1 MQKLILS
8 ATFLLLLAGACKQK
22 GTVPADFQQY
32 SIEQFFQT
40 ESVWSAAFN
49 TDETKILVNSN
60 RSKIFNV
67 YEIELADTVSHA
79 LTGSDKESLF
89 AVDYVP
95 GTEHFI
101 FSADKGGN
109 ENDHLYL
116 QTSPMT
122 VRDLT
127 PSYKEKA
134 SFIGWTKDR
143 THLFYLSNK
152 RTPLFFDVYKMD
164 TAKWEPL
171 MIYKND
177 SGLDVNRIS
186 HNERYLVLTRNI
198 TTDRNELYVFD
209 TQTKETK
216 QLSTTAQGDA
226 QYFPA
231 GFEPNDSHLYYIT
244 NEGQEFAYVVKYNLS
259 TGAKETFFQTKWDV
273 AYMQIS
279 ENGKYHVIGIN
290 EDGRDKVLLF
300 DHASGKEVKLPKLK
314 SGYLSGI
321 NISRS
326 EKNMIFTVSSD
337 RSSDNLYWYNVESK
351 QLKQLTNTL
360 NPEINSDHLVD
371 AQVVRFKSF
380 DGVEVPAIYYK
391 PKQAGKDNKVPALI
405 WVHGGPGGQSRVGYS
420 NTIQYF
426 VNHGYAILAVNNRG
440 SSGYGKTFYKMD
452 NRNHGD
458 KDLKDCVWGKRWLA
472 QQNYIDSTK
481 IGIYGGSY
489 GGFMSLAGIIQYPN
503 EFAVGVDVFG
513 VTNWIRTLRSIPPY
527 WESYRKALYDEMGD
541 PGTADSV
548 RLRNISPLFN
558 TDKIKTPLLV
568 LQGANDPRVLQ
579 VESDEI
585 VAGAKKNGTPV
596 EYVLFPD
603 EGHGFM
609 KKENQ
614 VKAASETLRFLNK
627 YLKKEQQAGAL
638 N

>member
-1 MQKLILS
+1 
-8 ATFLLLLAGACKQK
+8 
-22 GTVPADFQQY
+22 
-32 SIEQFFQT
+32 
-40 ESVWSAAFN
+40 
-49 TDETKILVNSN
+49 
-60 RSKIFNV
+60 
-67 YEIELADTVSHA
+67 
-79 LTGSDKESLF
+79 
-89 AVDYVP
+89 
-95 GTEHFI
+95 
-101 FSADKGGN
+101 
-109 ENDHLYL
+109 
-116 QTSPMT
+116 
-122 VRDLT
+122 
-127 PSYKEKA
+127 
-134 SFIGWTKDR
+134 
-143 THLFYLSNK
+143 
-152 RTPLFFDVYKMD
+152 
-164 TAKWEPL
+164 
-171 MIYKND
+171 
-177 SGLDVNRIS
+177 
-186 HNERYLVLTRNI
+186 
-198 TTDRNELYVFD
+198 
-209 TQTKETK
+209 
-216 QLSTTAQGDA
+216 
-226 QYFPA
+226 
-231 GFEPNDSHLYYIT
+231 
-244 NEGQEFAYVVKYNLS
+244 
-259 TGAKETFFQTKWDV
+259 
-273 AYMQIS
+273 
-279 ENGKYHVIGIN
+279 
-290 EDGRDKVLLF
+290 
-300 DHASGKEVKLPKLK
+300 
-314 SGYLSGI
+314 
-321 NISRS
+321 
-326 EKNMIFTVSSD
+326 MIFTVSSD

-614 VKAASETLRFLNK
+614 VKAASETLRFLNM
-627 YLKKEQQAGAL
+627 YLKKEQPAGNL
-638 N
+638 K